1 MHIISKFFKVNASE
15 TIWYKII
22 LWWELRRIPY
32 NIFLLLIL
40 SLTIYIISLL
50 PNEGYIKVIAGPGL
64 VVGFYLSILLY
75 FVGANILYTLGC
87 IFQILTRT
95 SNHKYINLLKEI
107 SFILG
112 LSISIVVTLSP
123 CLALL
128 VNFFI
133 G

>member
-15 TIWYKII
+15 TILYKII

-32 NIFLLLIL
+32 NIFLLLTL
-40 SLTIYIISLL
+40 SFTIYIISFL

-64 VVGFYLSILLY
+64 VVGFYLTILLY
-75 FVGANILYTLGC
+75 FIGANILYTLGC

-95 SNHKYINLLKEI
+95 SHHKYINLLKEI